1 MWNKLVLNI
10 ITNILLPYMN
20 AHKHSVT
27 QMANTT
33 EYWIAKSLSIDITRQ
48 SK

>member
-1 MWNKLVLNI
+1 MCNKLVLNI
-10 ITNILLPYMN
+10 ITNILLPYIN

-33 EYWIAKSLSIDITRQ
+33 D
-48 SK
+48 